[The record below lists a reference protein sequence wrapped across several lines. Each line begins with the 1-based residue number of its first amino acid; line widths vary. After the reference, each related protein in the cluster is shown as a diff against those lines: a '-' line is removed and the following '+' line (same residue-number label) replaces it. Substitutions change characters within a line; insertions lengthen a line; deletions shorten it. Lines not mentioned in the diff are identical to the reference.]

1 METYKQG
8 DGRLFASWGPDDWLA
23 KTSNLEETNPGDD
36 SSDTREA
43 TNTYG
48 CEHLWKARKFKGQ
61 LGMEVGALWASGDIA

>member
-1 METYKQG
+1 MG
-8 DGRLFASWGPDDWLA
+8 GLFASWGPDDWLA

-43 TNTYG
+43 TNNYG

-61 LGMEVGALWASGDIA
+61 LGMEVGALWASGDSA

>member
-36 SSDTREA
+36 STDTREA

-48 CEHLWKARKFKGQ
+48 CEHL
-61 LGMEVGALWASGDIA
+61 

>member
-23 KTSNLEETNPGDD
+23 KTSNLEETNPGGD

-48 CEHLWKARKFKGQ
+48 CEHL
-61 LGMEVGALWASGDIA
+61 